1 MVLWKVRKRYFWP
14 YKTIVIKKTTGLRL
28 STWCE
33 TIGVTIKWP
42 SPQMLLN
49 IEVVSLGNLG
59 GTNITSIMSPFF
71 NYSFISSIKP
81 SNSYQYKPSI
91 ILSFTKP
98 KKKKKKVSP
107 FCSQFS
113 QTLTGMEIVN
123 MSQKFSAIDAQSND
137 FFFFLIKAVLFLWS
151 TITKGRTN

>member
-1 MVLWKVRKRYFWP
+1 MVLWKVRKRYFLS

-98 KKKKKKVSP
+98 KKKKNSIILLFPV
-107 FCSQFS
+107 
-113 QTLTGMEIVN
+113 
-123 MSQKFSAIDAQSND
+123 QSNLD
-137 FFFFLIKAVLFLWS
+137 RNGDSQYVSEIQCRWCTKQWFFFFF
-151 TITKGRTN
+151 N